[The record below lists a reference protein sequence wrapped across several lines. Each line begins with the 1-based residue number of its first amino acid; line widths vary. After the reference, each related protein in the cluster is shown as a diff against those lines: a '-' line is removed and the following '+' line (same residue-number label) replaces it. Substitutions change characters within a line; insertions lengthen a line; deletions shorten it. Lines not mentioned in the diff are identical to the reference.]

1 MRLLKSLSSP
11 VLNVS
16 NSGDSTV
23 PLSNLFQCLT
33 TCYFSRP
40 RNTIILSKQLSI
52 PIFRL
57 QWYSPL
63 REGALMNP
71 VVGDIASIPK
81 LNKYFAIYK
90 LFFII
95 SRSFI
100 WLSIPLQLYISL
112 KQNVSL
118 MLFLS
123 KQFCAHTQRYM
134 CVCIYRFYIHIYIIA
149 YIAVWITAKCHCRGS
164 SFLSMCAFSVF
175 SLVNNYPVLV
185 CTWCKT
191 HLLMYLHL
199 RLLLLKSV
207 V

>member
-40 RNTIILSKQLSI
+40 KNTIILSKQLSI

-71 VVGDIASIPK
+71 VVGDVTSIPK

-100 WLSIPLQLYISL
+100 WPSIPLQLYISL
-112 KQNVSL
+112 KQNDSL
-118 MLFLS
+118 ILFLS
-123 KQFCAHTQRYM
+123 KQFCAHTQIYV
-134 CVCIYRFYIHIYIIA
+134 CVYICFIH
-149 YIAVWITAKCHCRGS
+149 
-164 SFLSMCAFSVF
+164 VF
-175 SLVNNYPVLV
+175 IS
-185 CTWCKT
+185 
-191 HLLMYLHL
+191 
-199 RLLLLKSV
+199 
-207 V
+207 